1 MKKIKYIV
9 GALFLGLTLNSC
21 QDYLEEDIRS
31 NVVGEEF
38 YTTADGYESLIN
50 ANYAKLKDIYGDE
63 PWLFAAGTDMYA
75 EGRNAEPPGLSQ
87 YSQLAPNS
95 TGVGQLYSSCY
106 SAIQTANTALY
117 YADLTEN
124 FADLDK
130 RIGEVKYLRANA
142 YFLLVQ
148 TYGGVSIVTDYIDNV
163 QLSFN
168 RNSAEEVYNFI
179 ISELE
184 ESLDLV
190 GDGTYNGRVNR
201 RAVSH
206 LLAKVYLTRAYE
218 NFGSASDYQTAADYA
233 DSAIGG
239 QGLNLSF
246 AELWMPGNDL
256 NEETVFSV
264 QYSPGAAATNPEELG
279 HMQTAFFGPYQ
290 GGAEFAN
297 RAPYRTY
304 TLCPTQYAVD
314 LFTEEDDRWYVTF
327 MQEVYDTYF
336 NFYFIDDTSGLS
348 VNHYYAAAWENT
360 QAFEDNYV
368 AEHPEAT
375 FHPYG
380 SYVPSMN
387 PNNDYQT
394 IPVKKFD
401 DPEAQ
406 FGESTSTR
414 DIILARLAET
424 YLIAAE
430 AYLQAG
436 DASTGLQRLNVV
448 RERAGVDDATLADF
462 DIDYIL
468 DERGRELLG
477 EYHRWFD
484 LKRTGTLV
492 DRASMYHYLV
502 EPGNFNGANGEL
514 KILRP
519 IPQEALDLN
528 QNNDFPQNPAYQ

>member
-1 MKKIKYIV
+1 MKRIKYIV

-31 NVVGEEF
+31 NVIGDEY
-38 YTTADGYESLIN
+38 YTTVEGYESLVN

-63 PWLFAAGTDMYA
+63 PWLFVAGTDMYA
-75 EGRNAEPPGLSQ
+75 EGRDAEPPGLSQ

-95 TGVGQLYSSCY
+95 TGVGQLYTTCY

-124 FADLDK
+124 FTNLNK
-130 RIGEVKYLRANA
+130 RVGEVKYLRANA

-148 TYGGVSIVTDYIDNV
+148 TYGGVSIVTDYINEV
-163 QLSFN
+163 QLTFD
-168 RNSAEEVYNFI
+168 RNSAEEVYSFI

-190 GDGTYNGRVNR
+190 DDGTYNGRVNR
-201 RAVSH
+201 KAVNH

-218 NFGSASDYQTAADYA
+218 DFGSASDYQTAANYA
-233 DSAIGG
+233 DAAIGG
-239 QGLNLSF
+239 QGLNLTF
-246 AELWMPGNDL
+246 AELWMPDYEIK
-256 NEETVFSV
+256 EETIFSV
-264 QYSPGAAATNPEELG
+264 QYSNGAVATDPFELG
-279 HMQTAFFGPYQ
+279 HMQTAYFGPYQ
-290 GGAEFAN
+290 GGAEFAGD
-297 RAPYRTY
+297 APYRTY
-304 TLCPTQYAVD
+304 TLCPTQYAID
-314 LFTEEDDRWYVTF
+314 LFTEEDERWYVTF
-327 MQEVYDTYF
+327 MQEVYTRYF
-336 NFYFIDDTSGLS
+336 DFYDEEDTSGLE
-348 VNHYYAAAWENT
+348 VNHFYAAAWQDFE
-360 QAFEDNYV
+360 AFEDAYL
-368 AEHPEAT
+368 ATHPEAT

-380 SYVPSMN
+380 SYVPSIN

-401 DPEAQ
+401 DPEAP
-406 FGESTSTR
+406 FGQSTSRR

-448 RERAGVDDATLADF
+448 RDRAGVDDATLADF

-492 DRASMYHYLV
+492 ERASMYHYLV

>member
-1 MKKIKYIV
+1 MKKIKYIAT
-9 GALFLGLTLNSC
+9 ALFLGLSLSSC
-21 QDYLEEDIRS
+21 QDYLEEDVRS
-31 NVVGEEF
+31 NVTGEDF
-38 YTTADGYESLIN
+38 YTTEEGYESLVN
-50 ANYAKLKDIYGDE
+50 ANYAQLKNIYGNE
-63 PWLFAAGTDMYA
+63 PWLLAAGTDMYA
-75 EGRNAEPPGLSQ
+75 EGRDAEPPGLSQ

-95 TGVGQLYSSCY
+95 TGVGQLYNSCY
-106 SAIQTANTALY
+106 SSIQSANTAIY
-117 YADLTEN
+117 YSTRTANYADLEN
-124 FADLDK
+124 
-130 RIGEVKYLRANA
+130 RIGEIKYLRANA

-148 TYGGVSIVTDYIDNV
+148 TYGGVAIITDYIDNV

-184 ESLDLV
+184 ESLDFV

-201 RAVSH
+201 RAVNH

-218 NFGSASDYQTAADYA
+218 DFGSASDYQTAADYA
-233 DSAIGG
+233 DAAIGG

-246 AELWMPGNDL
+246 AELWEPGNDL

-264 QYSPGAAATNPEELG
+264 QYSEGAVATDPYELG
-279 HMQTAFFGPYQ
+279 HMQTSYFGPYQ
-290 GGAEFAN
+290 GGNEFAGD
-297 RAPYRTY
+297 APYRTY

-327 MQEVYDTYF
+327 MQEVYNRYF
-336 NFYFIDDTSGLS
+336 DFYDVEDTSELG
-348 VNHYYAAAWENT
+348 VNHYYAAAWEDT
-360 QAFEDNYV
+360 QAFEDNYI

-401 DPEAQ
+401 DPDAQ

-448 RERAGVDDATLADF
+448 RERAGVGHATLADF

-502 EPGNFNGANGEL
+502 ESGNFNGANGEL